1 MKIQYN
7 FVFLLLCFSCAN
19 LDSEKNEQANALRT
33 EAKNALEQKDFR
45 LGIVTAK
52 KALELN
58 EQTQDTLGMVE
69 SLYLITRGSAFS
81 GNFKDAVIHGER
93 ASALCKEKTYY
104 EVEYKINNMLSWSY
118 FDLEADFRKA
128 MVHQK
133 RQLFV
138 VNQLND
144 DAAKALVYNNYG
156 YDGTVAGTIPLEEA
170 LKYSE
175 FANEYYA
182 KTENNNGRWY
192 TLMNLT
198 WQHRLMAN
206 FEKSEQYGK
215 LSVNQA
221 DQDKDRHAIIEAYT
235 NLGETYLT
243 QEKIKE
249 ATPLYTGGL
258 EISQEKEDRDKYVF
272 DIYYSKFL
280 WMTGEKEKAISI
292 LKQAIAFLET
302 SEVFYEMLGRA
313 YLAEF
318 YSQKNEDDMAMEQI
332 QIIEHPRNNYISF
345 ETKCLMAMVKAK
357 IMSKKNQNGNT
368 ASILESYRLRSDS
381 IGTKLLTESIRKV
394 IEML

>member
-1 MKIQYN
+1 MKIQYT
-7 FVFLLLCFSCAN
+7 FIFLLLCFSCAN

-33 EAKNALEQKDFR
+33 EAISALERKNFKF
-45 LGIVTAK
+45 GIDTAK

-58 EQTQDTLGMVE
+58 EQTRDTLGMVE
-69 SLYLITRGSAFS
+69 SLYLITRGSALS
-81 GNFKDAVIHGER
+81 GNYKDAVVHGER

-104 EVEYKINNMLSWSY
+104 DAEYKINNMLSWSY
-118 FDLEADFRKA
+118 FELEADFKKTMA
-128 MVHQK
+128 HQK

-144 DAAKALVYNNYG
+144 DASKALVYNNYG

-170 LKYSE
+170 LTYSE
-175 FANEYYA
+175 FANDYYA

-215 LSVNQA
+215 LSVDQA
-221 DQDKDRHAIIEAYT
+221 DRDKDRHAIIEACT
-235 NLGETYLT
+235 NLGETYLA
-243 QEKIKE
+243 QEKINE
-249 ATPLYTGGL
+249 AIPLYTGRL
-258 EISQEKEDRDKYVF
+258 EISQEKKDRDKYVF
-272 DIYYSKFL
+272 DVYYSKFL

-292 LKQAIAFLET
+292 LEQAIAFLET

-318 YSQKNEDDMAMEQI
+318 YFQKNEDNLATKQI
-332 QIIEHPRNNYISF
+332 ETIDNPRNNYISF
-345 ETKCLMAMVKAK
+345 ETKCLAAMVKAK
-357 IMSKKNQNGNT
+357 IMSKKNQNGKA
-368 ASILESYRLRSDS
+368 ASILEPYRVRSDS
-381 IGTKLLTESIRKV
+381 IGTKLLTKSIQKV
-394 IEML
+394 IEIL